1 MSNEQQAAEIVAA
14 LSVKLNKTLNVLTT
28 DYMSIRAGRANPHV
42 LDKVMVD
49 YYGSMTPISQV
60 ASISVQEGRCLV
72 IAPWDMSI
80 LKAIEKAIL
89 VSNVGITPTNDGK
102 VIRLVFPELTQERRK
117 ELGKQVKRMGEDSR
131 IAVRNIRREAMDAL
145 KKLKND
151 KVISEDEC
159 AQHEK
164 NVENAVTDIMRKI
177 DQEVSGKEK
186 EIMTI

>member
-1 MSNEQQAAEIVAA
+1 MSNDQQATEIVTA
-14 LSVKLNKTLNVLTT
+14 LSVKLNKTFNVLVE

-42 LDKVMVD
+42 LDKVTVD
-49 YYGSMTPISQV
+49 YYGAMSPISQV

-72 IAPWDMSI
+72 IAPWDISL

-89 VSNVGITPTNDGK
+89 VSNVGITPSNDGK

-117 ELGKQVKRMGEDSR
+117 ELCKQVKRMGEDSR

-145 KKLKND
+145 KKLKTD

-159 AQHEK
+159 ALQEK
-164 NVENAVTDIMRKI
+164 SVENTVTDIMRKI
-177 DQEVSGKEK
+177 DQEVSSKEK